1 MNKRGQIIG
10 GGLKDI
16 IIREKTGEN
25 LELGELL
32 IVESASKAANKN
44 IRDYSILQIKDI
56 EYRSQAPQSTHELLS
71 GMELEGYNPDLGFME
86 PELTNYV
93 LGRAKSL
100 LHVQENNNE
109 NEKDKKPG
117 YITKSPKRLP
127 DFFSPIRSIEKSD
140 LKFLEPENIENSIYL
155 GDLRSGS
162 TTKEDVKVYI
172 DLIKSLTHHILIP
185 ATTGR
190 GKSNLVRVM
199 LWSILDSEGAG
210 ILVLDPHNEY
220 YGDNVRKGLRN
231 HPKKDEKLE
240 YYSPDSNNESAQT
253 LAINIKKIRPNHF
266 SGIGGFSSAQKE
278 AMRMFYNKYGENWIK
293 EVAKGKDKQTLK
305 MLGINETTADVL
317 KRKIET
323 KLGICSISDIY
334 YPDGKCTYK
343 SNLFIGGDSG
353 LSTINDII
361 EALENGKIVII
372 DSSKLSD
379 FEELFVGSII
389 SSNIFNRYKRYNSV
403 DLKSKPVISI
413 VIEEAPRVLGKDA
426 LESHGGNNIYG
437 TIAREGRKFKIG
449 LIAITQLSSVIP
461 RPILANMN
469 TKIILGNE
477 MSLERSA
484 IIDSA
489 SQDLSDDNRIIA
501 SLDKGE
507 AIVSSVFTRFAIP
520 IYTPEFEKFVDEYI
534 QKMPKEPEIEGETE
548 LIG

>member
-1 MNKRGQIIG
+1 MKDRGQIIG

-32 IVESASKAANKN
+32 IVENSLKSEDERN
-44 IRDYSILQIKDI
+44 YTILQVKDI
-56 EYRSQAPQSTHELLS
+56 EYKSQAHQSTHELLS
-71 GMELEGYNPDLGFME
+71 GMKLEGYDPDLEFME
-86 PELTNYV
+86 PELTNYN

-100 LHVQENNNE
+100 LSVQKKENDGKTNYN
-109 NEKDKKPG
+109 
-117 YITKSPKRLP
+117 TKSPKRLP
-127 DFFSPIRSIEKSD
+127 NFFSPIKSIENSD
-140 LKFLEPENIENSIYL
+140 LKFLEPKNLENSIYL
-155 GDLRSGS
+155 GDIRSGS
-162 TTKEDVKVYI
+162 TVKDEIKVYI

-190 GKSNLVRVM
+190 GKSNLVKVM
-199 LWSILDSEGAG
+199 LWSILNTEGAG

-220 YGDNVRKGLRN
+220 YGDNIRIGLRN

-240 YYSPDSNNESAQT
+240 YYSPDHNNDDALS
-253 LAINIKKIRPNHF
+253 LSINVKKIRPYHF
-266 SGIGGFSSAQKE
+266 SGIGGFSSAQSE
-278 AMRMFYNKYGENWIK
+278 AMRMFYNKYGENWITAI
-293 EVAKGKDKQTLK
+293 AKGKDPRILK
-305 MLGINETTADVL
+305 EMGVNEATADVL

-323 KLGICSISDIY
+323 KLGISSIDDSTEHE
-334 YPDGKCTYK
+334 GKRCTFK

-353 LSTINDII
+353 LSTVQDII
-361 EALENGKIVII
+361 EALENEKIVII

-379 FEELFVGSII
+379 FEELFIGSII
-389 SSNIFNRYKRYNSV
+389 SSNIFNNYKNYNSEE
-403 DLKSKPVISI
+403 LKYKPVISI
-413 VIEEAPRVLGKDA
+413 VIEEAPRVLSQDA
-426 LESHGGNNIYG
+426 LESQSGNNIYG

-477 MSLERSA
+477 MSPERSA
-484 IIDSA
+484 IINSA
-489 SQDLSDDNRIIA
+489 SQDLSDDDRIIA

-520 IYTPEFEKFVDEYI
+520 IYTPEFKKYVKEYLDKI
-534 QKMPKEPEIEGETE
+534 PQDKTKKLKTTVVG
-548 LIG
+548 LN

>member
-16 IIREKTGEN
+16 IIREKNGEK

-32 IVESASKAANKN
+32 IVENAPESGNETQRN
-44 IRDYSILQIKDI
+44 YTILQVKDI

-71 GMELEGYNPDLGFME
+71 GMELEGYNPDFGFME

-100 LHVQENNNE
+100 LYVQE
-109 NEKDKKPG
+109 KKNKEEV
-117 YITKSPKRLP
+117 YYNTKSPKRLP
-127 DFFSPIRSIEKSD
+127 DFFSPIKSIEKND
-140 LKFLEPENIENSIYL
+140 LKFLKPENLENSIYL
-155 GDLRSGS
+155 GDIRSGS
-162 TTKEDVKVYI
+162 TVEKGIKVYI

-199 LWSILDSEGAG
+199 LWSILDTEGAG

-220 YGDNVRKGLRN
+220 YGDNIRIGLRN
-231 HPKKDEKLE
+231 HPKNEEKLE
-240 YYSPDSNNESAQT
+240 YYSPDHNNDDALS
-253 LAINIKKIRPNHF
+253 LSINVKKIRPYHF
-266 SGIGGFSSAQKE
+266 SGIGGFSSAQNE
-278 AMRMFYNKYGENWIK
+278 AMRMFYNKYKDNWII
-293 EVAKGKDKQTLK
+293 EIAKGKDKQTLK
-305 MLGINETTADVL
+305 EMGVNETTAEVL

-323 KLGICSISDIY
+323 KLGVSSIEDDNPIKEK
-334 YPDGKCTYK
+334 KCVFK
-343 SNLFIGGDSG
+343 SNLFIGGISG
-353 LSTINDII
+353 LSTVQDII

-379 FEELFVGSII
+379 FEELFIGSII
-389 SSNIFNRYKRYNSV
+389 TSNIFTKYRNYNSE
-403 DLKSKPVISI
+403 DLKNKPVISI
-413 VIEEAPRVLGKDA
+413 VIEEAPRVLGQDA
-426 LESHGGNNIYG
+426 LETQGGNNIYG

-461 RPILANMN
+461 RAILANMN

-477 MSLERSA
+477 MSPERSA
-484 IIDSA
+484 IINSA
-489 SQDLSDDNRIIA
+489 SQDLSDDDRIIA

-520 IYTPEFEKFVDEYI
+520 IYTPEFEKYVKEYLDKI
-534 QKMPKEPEIEGETE
+534 PQDKTKDLKTMVVG
-548 LIG
+548 